1 MQNIVEKYTDDSV
14 VSMDEDGVVAIEY
27 VLIAGLVAA
36 GVAIT
41 FATGLW
47 EKMKTSLNGLIK

>member
-1 MQNIVEKYTDDSV
+1 MQNIVEKYTDQTV
-14 VSMDEDGVVAIEY
+14 VSADDDGVVAIEY

-36 GVAIT
+36 GVIVV

-47 EKMKTSLNGLIK
+47 TKMNNKLEGLF